1 MPKQITTP
9 LPEVVDRYTIA
20 RLKLE
25 RLDETQIDIESMKDE
40 IEYYKSGINFSNEE
54 LSILVDDLYAVNG
67 KIWDTESSIRMG
79 LDAQMTL
86 DEVGRRALKVRD
98 LNRIRMRVKN
108 DIIDLT
114 GDGFKDCKMNYA
126 GSDE

>member
-40 IEYYKSGINFSNEE
+40 IEYYK
-54 LSILVDDLYAVNG
+54 LSLIH
-67 KIWDTESSIRMG
+67 I
-79 LDAQMTL
+79 
-86 DEVGRRALKVRD
+86 
-98 LNRIRMRVKN
+98 
-108 DIIDLT
+108 
-114 GDGFKDCKMNYA
+114 
-126 GSDE
+126 